1 LTNKQTL
8 RELPS
13 HPNVVQVFGVSLD
26 GPQPVI
32 VLEYCAGG
40 IESTNQI
47 KSQIHHKSSFDREE
61 TSLIISQI

>member
-1 LTNKQTL
+1 M
-8 RELPS
+8 
-13 HPNVVQVFGVSLD
+13 FGASLD

-47 KSQIHHKSSFDREE
+47 KSQIHHKSSFECE
-61 TSLIISQI
+61 ANLACSLNLTILIA